1 VPACLY
7 RITFPVFF
15 LLLHYSTRSQDFI
28 YKHYDLQDGLP
39 NPTIHA
45 IFQDKDGFLWLGT
58 ESGLSRYD
66 GNRFKTYTVKD
77 GLPGNEVLGI
87 FQDSK
92 GRIWLQFYKNNIAY
106 IYDGK
111 IHNQENDSILKK
123 IQLPYRV
130 YGMAEDGAG
139 NIGICE
145 MNSLYTVTPQNQVIR
160 SNYSYQGNR
169 MNAVGICTGRDG
181 KFLIISAKSLYR
193 LTDTGAVLLKNYGLP
208 AYGTFG
214 PGNVLLH
221 KNYTVN
227 LWTDSIFLNDTA
239 IAFQFPKFK
248 TVKFSPVSD
257 SILSV
262 NMVDG
267 CQLFYLDNYRFI
279 NILPG
284 KKVSNVFMDS
294 EKNIWIGTISSGLY
308 KMSSQ
313 EIVNVTIPGK
323 DHDIWYITQANDKII
338 VGNNN
343 SEVYALDGKE
353 LTHQNY
359 TVASPLP
366 NMKIL
371 HYEKLPGIGQ
381 LVASTMIAEILVKG
395 LAKDHLHTVML
406 KQISPFDPDHL
417 LLAMHSGV
425 FVMRKNDLEV
435 TDTAFSRKSHAVL
448 RINDSV
454 LIGTTSGLFITK
466 RVNGRYALIDSLLP
480 GANIV
485 NIKSS
490 ADNLVWVCTVE
501 NGLYC
506 ISNGKVI
513 RHFTEK
519 TGFPSDNGRTLF
531 VSGKTVWVGTDK
543 GMIKI
548 WHENDSFYS
557 RRYST
562 ADGLPSNII
571 NRIFL
576 SGETIYVGTPQG
588 LCFFNA
594 AMPPPSSICNLKLTG
609 VKIGDSMVDIKNAYR
624 LRSNHQFTIEFSG
637 ISMRSEQETT
647 YRYRIRGLDDTW
659 RNTDLASLEFTSLPG
674 GDYQLEI
681 IAINKYGKES
691 LPLQIALHV
700 MKPFYKTVWFL
711 VLIIVLPLALILY
724 AYSRRVVV
732 ARRRQ
737 VQKLQQQVKVIKL
750 EQMALRAQMNP
761 HFIFNC
767 INAIQQLVI
776 EKDISNTNKFISS
789 FSELVRQTLDNAP
802 ELNIRLSEEIK
813 FLTNYFELE
822 RIRLEDRF
830 SYKIDISS
838 LKYPEHWVV
847 PNMVIQP
854 FVENAIRHG
863 LRYKKNGIGFVEVR
877 FEQQGTLLYCTITDN
892 GIGREKAMQ
901 MRKESGVLHESRG
914 MNITMKRV
922 ESLNALTSGMVSV
935 SIEDLKDGSHAAGTR
950 VTIIFHKIA
959 EQYDKDSYN

>member
-1 VPACLY
+1 VPCLY
-7 RITFPVFF
+7 RITFPILF
-15 LLLHYSTRSQDFI
+15 LLLTYSSRPQDFI

-106 IYDGK
+106 IYEGK
-111 IHNQENDSILKK
+111 IYNQENDPALKK
-123 IQLPYRV
+123 IQLSYRA
-130 YGMAEDGAG
+130 YGIAEDGAG

-145 MNSLYTVTPQNQVIR
+145 MNSLYTITPQNQVLK
-160 SNYSYQGNR
+160 SDFSFQGIPIKV
-169 MNAVGICTGRDG
+169 AGICTGRDG
-181 KFLIISAKSLYR
+181 KFLINSGHTLYR
-193 LTDTGAVLLKNYGLP
+193 LDDTGTVFLRKFNVSG
-208 AYGTFG
+208 GSFG
-214 PGNVLLH
+214 PGNILLH
-221 KNYTVN
+221 KNYISNVYADSVFLEDTTV
-227 LWTDSIFLNDTA
+227 
-239 IAFQFPKFK
+239 AFKIPRNK
-248 TVKFSPVSD
+248 TIKFSPVSD
-257 SILSV
+257 SVLSA
-262 NMVDG
+262 NLVDG
-267 CQLFYLDNYRFI
+267 CILFYLDNYRTI

-313 EIVNVTIPGK
+313 AILNVQLTGR
-323 DHDIWYITQANDKII
+323 DNDIWYITKEKDKVV

-343 SEVYALDGKE
+343 TQLFDFEGSHFIRRDYDLK
-353 LTHQNY
+353 T
-359 TVASPLP
+359 TLP

-371 HYEKLPGIGQ
+371 HYEKLPGNLY
-381 LVASTMIAEILVKG
+381 LVANTMIAEIFEGNV
-395 LAKDHLHTVML
+395 AKDHLHAVML
-406 KQISPFDPDHL
+406 KQVSPFDPGHL
-417 LLAMHSGV
+417 LFAMHYGV
-425 FVMRKNDLEV
+425 FVVRKNDLTV
-435 TDTAFSRKSHAVL
+435 IDTVWNRKSHAAL

-454 LIGTTSGLFITK
+454 LIGTTAGLFITK
-466 RVNGRYALIDSLLP
+466 WSNGRYVIADSLLP
-480 GANIV
+480 HANIAS
-485 NIKSS
+485 IKNGT
-490 ADNLVWVCTVE
+490 DNLVWVCTAE

-506 ISNGKVI
+506 IRDGKII

-519 TGFPSDNGRTLF
+519 SGLPSNNGRTLF
-531 VSGKTVWVGTDK
+531 LSGKIVWLGTDK
-543 GMIKI
+543 GLIKI
-548 WHENDSFYS
+548 WNENDSFHS
-557 RRYST
+557 KRYST

-571 NRIFL
+571 NRIFVN
-576 SGETIYVGTPQG
+576 SDTIYVGTPQG
-588 LCFFNA
+588 LCLFNET
-594 AMPPPSSICNLKLTG
+594 MMQPSSICNLKLTG
-609 VKIGDSMVDIKNAYR
+609 VKIGDSLVDIRNSYR
-624 LRSNHQFTIEFSG
+624 LRSNQQFTIEFSG
-637 ISMRSEQETT
+637 ISMRSEQETV

-674 GDYQLEI
+674 GEYKLEI
-681 IAINKYGKES
+681 IAINKFGKES

-700 MKPFYKTVWFL
+700 LKPFYKTVWFVVL
-711 VLIIVLPLALILY
+711 VIVLPFALILFI
-724 AYSRRVVV
+724 YSHRVVV

-767 INAIQQLVI
+767 INAIQQLVT
-776 EKDISNTNKFISS
+776 EKDISNTNKFITS
-789 FSELVRQTLDNAP
+789 FSDLVRQTLDNAP
-802 ELNIRLSEEIK
+802 ETHIRLTEEIK

-830 SYKIDISS
+830 MYNIDSS
-838 LKYPEHWVV
+838 ALKYADRWMV
-847 PNMVIQP
+847 PNMIIQP

-863 LRYKKNGIGFVEVR
+863 LRYKKNGIGYIEVR
-877 FEQQGTLLYCTITDN
+877 FEQQGALLYCTITDN

-901 MRKESGVLHESRG
+901 MRKESGILHEPRG
-914 MNITMKRV
+914 MDITMKRV

-935 SIEDLKDGSHAAGTR
+935 DIEDLKDGNHAAGTR
-950 VTIIFHKIA
+950 VTIIFHKSS